1 MTSRTRL
8 VGLVALVAVIAAA
21 VFALAPPLSQ
31 PAWYHDFADGRT
43 WLSVPNFLDTG
54 SNLFF
59 LIAGVAGWTAL
70 HRAHFIDPREC
81 RAYRVFFAGLI
92 VTAFASAWYH
102 FAPTDAR
109 LVGDRL
115 AMTVAFAGFFAAL
128 VQERTDGR
136 AGRRVLAG
144 LLRPTTGRLVAIPP
158 PGRTVLVH
166 QHPYLLRGSPRRN
179 VAYALR
185 RAGRPP
191 EEAEGW
197 LQRFAAAGLADR
209 RVDGLS
215 GGEQRRVALA
225 RAFATRPRLL
235 LLDEPD
241 TGLDEEGRD
250 RLLAAIE
257 AFEGAVV
264 LAGPSLAGPPAHRVL
279 RLPGRVAEPAGH
291 SRTPEPKP

>member
-144 LLRPTTGRLVAIPP
+144 LLVVAPGTVLYWYGSELAGAGDLRAYFLLQGLLMLLAPVLIAFWPGRYDRGGDWLMVVGLYVLALVLEWLDKPVFGATGFVSGHTLKHLVA
-158 PGRTVLVH
+158 
-166 QHPYLLRGSPRRN
+166 
-179 VAYALR
+179 
-185 RAGRPP
+185 
-191 EEAEGW
+191 
-197 LQRFAAAGLADR
+197 AAAG
-209 RVDGLS
+209 G
-215 GGEQRRVALA
+215 
-225 RAFATRPRLL
+225 
-235 LLDEPD
+235 
-241 TGLDEEGRD
+241 
-250 RLLAAIE
+250 
-257 AFEGAVV
+257 VV
-264 LAGPSLAGPPAHRVL
+264 LRHMLLRRPSGTDADSVSRSGQRATS
-279 RLPGRVAEPAGH
+279 GR
-291 SRTPEPKP
+291 T